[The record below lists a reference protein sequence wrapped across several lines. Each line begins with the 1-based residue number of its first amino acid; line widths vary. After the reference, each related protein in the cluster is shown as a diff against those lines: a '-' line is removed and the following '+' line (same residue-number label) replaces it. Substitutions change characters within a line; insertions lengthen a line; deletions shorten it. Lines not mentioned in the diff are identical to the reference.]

1 MKRTQAETQ
10 VSSGI
15 VRRNMLLKSFTLSDQ
30 SSFQDNAA
38 FLVAL
43 AVFSSKFIDPTQFA
57 VAVLAAHISNHV
69 AASEHDPILNF
80 TVLQIYHLTHTYRG
94 QGIERISLPEANLE
108 NNRRECQHFDSSLWY
123 CVWTENWSRIV
134 CGPWKSPPWESL
146 CF

>member
-80 TVLQIYHLTHTYRG
+80 TVLQIYH
-94 QGIERISLPEANLE
+94 RI
-108 NNRRECQHFDSSLWY
+108 Q
-123 CVWTENWSRIV
+123 
-134 CGPWKSPPWESL
+134 
-146 CF
+146 